1 MKIKRTAALLTA
13 LVMCAGMASCGSGNE
28 KETSSSEASAAVSA
42 EDNNTEDKG
51 TALVSQTHLNDDM
64 EDISAK
70 ELVSRMRVGWNLG
83 NTLDAEGS
91 GLDAEVAW
99 QPSKKKTD
107 EQMIRLVKDAG
118 FNVLRIPVSWGGH
131 VDGQYNIDE
140 QWLDRV
146 QEIVNYGIDNDMIVI
161 LNTHHEDWYMP
172 RESDKA
178 QDIEELKALWTQI
191 AERFNGYDE
200 NLIFEG
206 LNEPRLRGEACE
218 WTGEPQAREII
229 NEYDKAFVET
239 VRSTGGNN
247 ENRILM
253 VTGYAAS
260 SMRQNLEAI
269 ELPEDRGKLIVS
281 VHAYLPYSFALDTKG
296 TDVYDS
302 IDSSIT
308 NTFADIND
316 IFLSRD
322 IPVVIGEFGSVNKF
336 NDEERIECVT
346 DYINTAKSYGVP
358 CVWWDNGT
366 RMGSGENFALLNR
379 EEYSWYYPDI
389 VEAIMKAAGS

>member
-91 GLDAEVAW
+91 GLEAEVAW

-107 EQMIRLVKDAG
+107 KQMIRLVKDAG

-191 AERFNGYDE
+191 AERFKGYDE

-379 EEYSWYYPDI
+379 EEYSWYYTDI

>member
-1 MKIKRTAALLTA
+1 MLLAVVMGMMTA
-13 LVMCAGMASCGSGNE
+13 CGSSG
-28 KETSSSEASAAVSA
+28 SSSEAKETSAAQTITA
-42 EDNNTEDKG
+42 AKQDNTEDNAKG
-51 TALVSQTHLNDDM
+51 AVDVSLTHTNDDM
-64 EDISAK
+64 ENITAK

-83 NTLDAEGS
+83 NTMEAEGS
-91 GLDAEVAW
+91 GLEAEVAW

-118 FNVLRIPVSWGGH
+118 FNVLRIPVSWGNH
-131 VDGQYNIDE
+131 ADGQYNIDSA
-140 QWLDRV
+140 WLDRV

-178 QDIEELKALWTQI
+178 QDIEELTALWKQI
-191 AERFNGYDE
+191 AERFKGYDE

-229 NEYDKAFVET
+229 NEYNQAFVET

-260 SMRQNLEAI
+260 STRENLSAI
-269 ELPEDRGKLIVS
+269 VLPEDSGKLIVS

-308 NTFADIND
+308 NCFADIND
-316 IFLSRD
+316 IFLSKD

-346 DYINTAKSYGVP
+346 DYITTAKSYGVP

-366 RMGSGENFALLNR
+366 RLGSGENFAILNR

-389 VEAIMKAAGS
+389 VEAIMKASE